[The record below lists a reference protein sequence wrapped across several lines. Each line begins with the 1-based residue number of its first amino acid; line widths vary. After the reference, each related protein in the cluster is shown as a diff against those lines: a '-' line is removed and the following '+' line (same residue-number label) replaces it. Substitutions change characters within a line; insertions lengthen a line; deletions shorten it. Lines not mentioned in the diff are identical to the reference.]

1 MGNFRLNLTPAWH
14 NNPFSG
20 RLAQPLRPQ
29 GVAFSPQCVYEA
41 GPAREFDE
49 NHKEEC
55 VSRGQWE
62 NGWNLTQTRLE
73 DQWGFALMV

>member
-1 MGNFRLNLTPAWH
+1 MAL
-14 NNPFSG
+14 
-20 RLAQPLRPQ
+20 
-29 GVAFSPQCVYEA
+29 EA

-49 NHKEEC
+49 NDKEEG

-73 DQWGFALMV
+73 DQWGFALIV